1 MVFAAIPTA
10 IGNFWLGFF
19 VNKRNHK
26 PNTVEWRNDMSNEQ
40 WTKSMLKLN
49 LNSAPDLNSI
59 WNKQITSS
67 SQPKRLMISKWV
79 WSLIKNT
86 FLSCFFEICKMLIT
100 RFKLNVFGLFREKVR
115 WAFWNFNK
123 IWIYK
128 TQFQLSTIR
137 DGWLLLWIFFLF
149 MQGVFHLP
157 NSYQTLSVEC
167 VKLQELLANN
177 ARFFFAAKL
186 ETRRQPIN
194 K

>member
-40 WTKSMLKLN
+40 WTKSMLKIN

-100 RFKLNVFGLFREKVR
+100 RFKLNLFGLFRWKVR
-115 WAFWNFNK
+115 WAFGILTKFEYIK
-123 IWIYK
+123 
-128 TQFQLSTIR
+128 LSFSF
-137 DGWLLLWIFFLF
+137 LLSEMDDYYYEYFFYSCKEF
-149 MQGVFHLP
+149 FICQIH
-157 NSYQTLSVEC
+157 T
-167 VKLQELLANN
+167 K
-177 ARFFFAAKL
+177 RFPSNVLNCK
-186 ETRRQPIN
+186 N
-194 K
+194 C

>member
-1 MVFAAIPTA
+1 MQRFLLQLVIFGWDSLSTSATT
-10 IGNFWLGFF
+10 N
-19 VNKRNHK
+19 

-137 DGWLLLWIFFLF
+137 DGWLLLWIFFHSCKEF
-149 MQGVFHLP
+149 FICQIH
-157 NSYQTLSVEC
+157 T
-167 VKLQELLANN
+167 K
-177 ARFFFAAKL
+177 RFPSNVLNCK
-186 ETRRQPIN
+186 N
-194 K
+194 C